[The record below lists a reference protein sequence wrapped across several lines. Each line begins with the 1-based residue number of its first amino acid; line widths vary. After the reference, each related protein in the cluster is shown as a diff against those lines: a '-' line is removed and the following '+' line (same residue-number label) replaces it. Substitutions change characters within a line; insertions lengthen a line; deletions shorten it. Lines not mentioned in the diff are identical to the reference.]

1 MKLLKYIVFGIFLL
15 SYGLSK
21 AQETMRQYEAGL
33 TYHYGYIL
41 AHRNNVK
48 SLVKDYSKI
57 VEVSLTKQG
66 NGKHDWHVKYNY
78 PYFGLSTM
86 FFDFGNPEQLG
97 KGFSLMAFYNFPIVR
112 KRNFEFLFKLGF
124 GPGYIQKVFDRVDN
138 YGN

>member
-15 SYGLSK
+15 SYGRSK
-21 AQETMRQYEAGL
+21 AQETMRQYEAGV

-41 AHRNNVK
+41 A
-48 SLVKDYSKI
+48 
-57 VEVSLTKQG
+57 KQG

-112 KRNFEFLFKLGF
+112 KRNFEFLFKLI
-124 GPGYIQKVFDRVDN
+124 YLVK
-138 YGN
+138 